1 MPKREDIRRI
11 LLIGSGPI
19 VIGQAAEFDYS
30 GVQACKA
37 LLAEGYELVLVN
49 SNPAT
54 IMTDPEFAHR
64 TYVEPLELDSVAR
77 IVERER
83 PDALLPTLGGQTAL
97 NLAVRLHD
105 EGVLERCGVEL
116 IGADYEAIRRAED
129 REAFRSTME
138 AAGMRVPWSLIV
150 RSVGEAER
158 ALAEGRL
165 RLPAIVRPAFT
176 LGGQGGGVGRTET
189 ELRQVVSEGLAASPI
204 NQVLVEESVLGWG
217 EFELEV
223 MRDRNDN
230 VVVICAIENV
240 DPMGV
245 HTGDSVTV
253 APAQTL
259 TDRLYQELR
268 DQALRVIRAV
278 GVETGGSNIQFAVNP
293 GTGEVVVIEMNPRVS
308 RSSALASKATGFPIA
323 KIAAKLAVGY
333 ALEEIPNDITEATPA
348 SFEPTIDYVVTKMPR
363 FAFEKFPGA
372 EGSLSTHMKSVGEA
386 MAIGRTFRE
395 SFAKAMRSREL
406 DAPAHLPEGEAELL
420 GRLVTPAPDRF
431 DLVLEAFRR
440 GVEVEAVEERTS
452 IDPWFLRELELLA
465 IEGDGTQGLARTFKS
480 VDTCAAEFEARTPYY
495 YSAHERPRAPEGLL
509 LGEVQRGENP
519 SVVILG
525 SGPNRIGQGIEFDY
539 CCVHAAMTV
548 RESGRDA
555 VMVNCN
561 PETVSTDYDTSD
573 RLYFEPLTVED
584 VLAVIEAERPE
595 GVIVQFGGQTP
606 LKLARALEEAGARLL
621 GTPVEA
627 IDLAEDRGR
636 FGALLRRLGIAH
648 PPYGTA
654 LSADEAAVIADDVG
668 FPLLVRPSYVLGGR
682 AMEICYTP
690 EGLAAYLE
698 QNVKADQEH
707 PLLLDR
713 FLEEAIEVDVD
724 ALADGESVH
733 VAGIM
738 QHVEEAGI
746 HSGDSACV
754 IPPLSL
760 GEEMLDEIR
769 ERTRRIALELG
780 VVGLINVQ
788 YAVAGGKLYVL
799 EANPRASRTVP
810 FVSKAIGAPLAKI
823 ACRLM
828 LGESLADQRLPEAP
842 SDRVSVKEAVL
853 PFARFAG
860 ADSVLGP
867 EMKSTGEV
875 MGIAPDFPTAFGK
888 AQAAAGVAL
897 PTGGTV
903 FITVTDTDKPAATQ
917 LAARFH
923 DLGFGIIATR
933 GTAQAI
939 SRMGVPVKW
948 INKIGEGSPHV
959 VDYIRNGEVDL
970 VFNTP
975 TGSGARSDGY
985 EIRTAAVRHGIPC
998 VTTMTGASAAARAI
1012 FAQRERGAEPR
1023 SLQEL
1028 HAGSEPTAGSREKA
1042 VEGA

>member
-1 MPKREDIRRI
+1 MPRREDIRKI

-30 GVQACKA
+30 GVQACKV
-37 LLAEGYELVLVN
+37 LLEEGYDVVLVN

-64 TYVEPLELDSVAR
+64 TYVEPLTPNSVAR

-83 PDALLPTLGGQTAL
+83 PDAILPTLGCQTAL
-97 NLAVRLHD
+97 NLAKALHD
-105 EGVLERCGVEL
+105 EGVLERFGVEL
-116 IGADYEAIRRAED
+116 IGANYEAIHRAED
-129 REAFRSTME
+129 REVFRQTME
-138 AAGMRVPWSLIV
+138 EAGLRVPWSQII
-150 RSVGEAER
+150 RSVGELET
-158 ALAEGRL
+158 ALAAGSI

-176 LGGQGGGVGRTET
+176 LGGHGGGVGYSEA
-189 ELRQVVSEGLAASPI
+189 ELHQVVSEGLAASPI
-204 NQVLVEESVLGWG
+204 KQVLVEESVLGWG

-230 VVVICAIENV
+230 VVVICSIENV

-278 GVETGGSNIQFAVNP
+278 GVETGGSNIQFAVDP
-293 GTGEVVVIEMNPRVS
+293 ATSEVAVIEMNPRVS

-323 KIAAKLAVGY
+323 KIAARLAIGY
-333 ALEEIPNDITEATPA
+333 SLEEIPNDITRATPA
-348 SFEPTIDYVVTKMPR
+348 SFEPTIDYVVTKVPR

-372 EGSLSTHMKSVGEA
+372 EGNLSTHMKSVGEA

-406 DAPAHLPEGEAELL
+406 DATPDIPRETPELL
-420 GRLVTPAPDRF
+420 DRLRTPAPDRF

-440 GVEVEAVEERTS
+440 GVGIEEVGERTS
-452 IDPWFLRELELLA
+452 IDPWFLRELRRLA
-465 IEGDGTQGLARTFKS
+465 TEGDGTEGLDRTFKS

-495 YSAHERPRAPEGLL
+495 YSAHERSPES
-509 LGEVQRGENP
+509 EVRRGERP

-525 SGPNRIGQGIEFDY
+525 AGPNRIGQGIEFDY
-539 CCVHAAMTV
+539 CCVHAAACV
-548 RESGRDA
+548 RELDRAA
-555 VMVNCN
+555 VMINCN

-573 RLYFEPLTVED
+573 RLYFEPLTAED
-584 VLAVIEAERPE
+584 VLAVIELEQPE

-606 LKLARALEEAGARLL
+606 LRLAHSLEQAGVPLL
-621 GTPVEA
+621 GTPVDA

-636 FGALLRRLGIAH
+636 FGALLGRLGIAH

-654 LSADEAAVIADDVG
+654 LSAEEAVAIADQVG

-690 EGLAAYLE
+690 EALAAYLE
-698 QNVKADQEH
+698 ANVKADQEH

-713 FLEEAIEVDVD
+713 FLENAIEVDVD
-724 ALADGESVH
+724 ALADGSDVH

-738 QHVEEAGI
+738 QHVEEAGV

-754 IPPLSL
+754 LPPMSL
-760 GEEMLDEIR
+760 GREMLDEIR
-769 ERTRRIALELG
+769 ETTRRIALELS
-780 VVGLINVQ
+780 VVGLINIQ
-788 YAVAGGKLYVL
+788 YAVAEGELQVL

-810 FVSKAIGAPLAKI
+810 FVSKATGVPLAKV

-828 LGESLADQRLPEAP
+828 LGERLAEQSLPEA
-842 SDRVSVKEAVL
+842 SNGHVSVKEAVL

-860 ADSVLGP
+860 VDSLLGP

-875 MGIAPDFPTAFGK
+875 MGIAPDFPAAFGK
-888 AQAAAGVAL
+888 AQAAAGAGL
-897 PTGGTV
+897 PSEGTV

-917 LAARFH
+917 LAALFC
-923 DLGFGIIATR
+923 DMGFRIIATR

-939 SRMGVPVKW
+939 SRMGVPVTT
-948 INKIGEGSPHV
+948 INKLSDGSPHV
-959 VDYIRNGEVDL
+959 VDYIRDRQLDL
-970 VFNTP
+970 VINTP
-975 TGSGARSDGY
+975 TGGGARSDGY

-998 VTTMTGASAAARAI
+998 LTTLTGASAAARAI
-1012 FAQRERGAEPR
+1012 FAGRRDGEEPL

-1028 HAGSEPTAGSREKA
+1028 HARARQVANGREPR
-1042 VEGA
+1042 GAAR

>member
-1 MPKREDIRRI
+1 MPKRTDIRKI
-11 LLIGSGPI
+11 LLVGSGPI

-30 GVQACKA
+30 GVQACKV
-37 LLAEGYELVLVN
+37 LLEEGYEVVLVN

-54 IMTDPEFAHR
+54 IMTDPEFATA
-64 TYVEPLELDSVAR
+64 TYIEPLLPGPLTR
-77 IVERER
+77 IIEKER

-97 NLAVRLHD
+97 NLAMALHED
-105 EGVLERCGVEL
+105 GTLERFGVEL
-116 IGADYEAIRRAED
+116 IGADAAAIRRAED
-129 REAFRSTME
+129 RELFRRTMTE
-138 AAGMRVPWSLIV
+138 AGLRIPWSITVETL
-150 RSVGEAER
+150 GEVEQ
-158 ALAEGRL
+158 ALAEGRIS
-165 RLPAIVRPAFT
+165 LPAIVRPAFT
-176 LGGQGGGVGRTET
+176 MGGQGGGVGETET

-230 VVVICAIENV
+230 VVIVCSIENV

-259 TDRLYQELR
+259 TDPLYQELR
-268 DQALRVIRAV
+268 DQAIAVIRAI
-278 GVETGGSNIQFAVNP
+278 GVETGGSNVQFGVNP
-293 GTGEVVVIEMNPRVS
+293 ADGEIVVIEMNPRVS

-323 KIAAKLAVGY
+323 KMAAKLAVGY
-333 ALEEIPNDITEATPA
+333 ALEEIPNDITRATPA
-348 SFEPTIDYVVTKMPR
+348 SFEPTIDYVVTKIPR

-372 EGSLSTHMKSVGEA
+372 EGRLSTHMQSVGEA

-395 SFAKAMRSREL
+395 SFAKALRSREL
-406 DAPAHLPEGEAELL
+406 DAAPDLPEADEDLL
-420 GRLVTPAPDRF
+420 RRLRMPCPDRF
-431 DLVLEAFRR
+431 DLILEAFRR
-440 GVEVEAVEERTS
+440 GIAIEAVHECCLV
-452 IDPWFLRELELLA
+452 DLWFLRELQALA
-465 IEGDGTQGLARTFKS
+465 TEGDGTEGLTRTYKA
-480 VDTCAAEFEARTPYY
+480 VDTCAAEFEAATPYY
-495 YSAHERPRAPEGLL
+495 YSAHERPRPG
-509 LGEVQRGENP
+509 GGPSSEVRRGERD

-525 SGPNRIGQGIEFDY
+525 AGPNRIGQGIEFDY
-539 CCVHAAMTV
+539 CCVHAAMTA
-548 RESGRDA
+548 RELGRDA

-573 RLYFEPLTVED
+573 RLYFEPLTAED
-584 VLAVIEAERPE
+584 VLAVCEQESPE

-606 LKLARALEEAGARLL
+606 LKLARTLEEAGVPLL
-621 GTPVEA
+621 GTPVDA

-636 FGALLRRLGIAH
+636 FGALLRRLGIEH

-654 LSADEAAVIADDVG
+654 LSAGEAEAIAGDVG

-682 AMEICYTP
+682 AMEICYST
-690 EGLAAYLE
+690 EDLAAYLKAH
-698 QNVKADQEH
+698 VKADQEH

-713 FLEEAIEVDVD
+713 FLENAIEVDVD
-724 ALADGESVH
+724 ALGDGEDAW

-738 QHVEEAGI
+738 QHVEEAGV

-754 IPPLSL
+754 IPPMSL
-760 GEEMLDEIR
+760 GAEMLEEIR
-769 ERTRRIALELG
+769 ATTKRIALELG
-780 VVGLINVQ
+780 VIGLINIQ
-788 YAVAGGKLYVL
+788 YAVAGGRLYVI

-810 FVSKAIGAPLAKI
+810 FVSKAIGLPLAKL

-828 LGESLADQRLPEAP
+828 LGEKLADHDLPEPP
-842 SDRVSVKEAVL
+842 SGHVSVKEAVL

-875 MGIAPDFPTAFGK
+875 MGIASDFPTAFGK
-888 AQAAAGVAL
+888 AQAAAGVTL
-897 PTGGTV
+897 PSSGSV

-917 LAARFH
+917 FAARFH
-923 DLGFGIIATR
+923 DLGFEVIATG

-939 SRMGVPVKW
+939 SAMGVPVTR
-948 INKIGEGSPHV
+948 INKLGEGSPHV
-959 VDYIRNGEVDL
+959 VDLIRERRCDL
-970 VFNTP
+970 VINTP
-975 TGSGARSDGY
+975 TGSGARADGY

-1012 FAQRERGAEPR
+1012 AAQKESPAEVR
-1023 SLQEL
+1023 SLQEI
-1028 HAGSEPTAGSREKA
+1028 HAPARA
-1042 VEGA
+1042 PQPR